1 MDRHGWFGNVG
12 RQVFRSRSQ
21 MLFIS
26 PGDGPE
32 RQRCLSGNGSPVL
45 GDRLA
50 NLRNEVGFTQQD
62 LAERIAIS
70 RVALSNLES
79 GRSIPGERTVALLAG
94 VFGLEP
100 HELVAGTAYPTAKM
114 DRLPLTTNRYS
125 EAQMQILLMER
136 DLQWLSEIDHRRRE
150 EVIRDWTRDLT
161 ALRAKTHDAHDRQ
174 LVADAIKRLGLLNPD
189 RA

>member
-1 MDRHGWFGNVG
+1 
-12 RQVFRSRSQ
+12 

-26 PGDGPE
+26 TGDGPE
-32 RQRCLSGNGSPVL
+32 RQCCLSGNGSPVL

-50 NLRNEVGFTQQD
+50 NLRNEVGFTQQE

-100 HELVAGTAYPTAKM
+100 HELVAGTAYPAAKM

-125 EAQMQILLMER
+125 EAQMQISLMDR
-136 DLQWLSEIDHRRRE
+136 DLQWLSEVDQRRRDQ
-150 EVIRDWTRDLT
+150 VIRAWTRDLSE
-161 ALRAKTHDAHDRQ
+161 LRARTHDAHDRQ
-174 LVADAIKRLGLLNPD
+174 LVTDAIKRLALMSPGSGGTDAQP
-189 RA
+189 